1 MYYGTCG
8 HGKGLV
14 DAMSGF
20 CVKIIITK
28 DFSCKSAAEIA
39 RYLTYLLKK
48 DHKQHNFL
56 FFKDEISLKR
66 SEKSLLKVPDC
77 KK

>member
-20 CVKIIITK
+20 CVKIK
-28 DFSCKSAAEIA
+28 GPLAEQSSP
-39 RYLTYLLKK
+39 R
-48 DHKQHNFL
+48 
-56 FFKDEISLKR
+56 ISLA
-66 SEKSLLKVPDC
+66 KVLQKLPVT
-77 KK
+77 